1 MKYLTR
7 LHIAIADYKW
17 RKIQARLFSKMKHVG
32 KNVHICPNWKISSPQ
47 IMCIGNNVWIGEN
60 FFAKAE
66 GNITIGS
73 GTILSRNVEIWTS
86 NHNYNSKDL
95 QSIPYDKRMV
105 LSPVVIGEN
114 VWVGTHALF
123 LPGVTIGEGAVIGA
137 GSVVTRDVPPLA
149 VVGGNP
155 SSILKF
161 RDSETYYKLKANGK
175 IYLDIEYDYDRS
187 SLRKSDYWRKN
198 EQ

>member
-1 MKYLTR
+1 M
-7 LHIAIADYKW
+7 A
-17 RKIQARLFSKMKHVG
+17 QAPSANRFFAGCLVRG
-32 KNVHICPNWKISSPQ
+32 R
-47 IMCIGNNVWIGEN
+47 IGNVLVYDHDHDYRKWPTKEY
-60 FFAKAE
+60 
-66 GNITIGS
+66 
-73 GTILSRNVEIWTS
+73 RTS
-86 NHNYNSKDL
+86 PIS
-95 QSIPYDKRMV
+95 
-105 LSPVVIGEN
+105 IGEN

-137 GSVVTRDVPPLA
+137 GSVVTKDVPPLA

-161 RDSETYYKLKANGK
+161 RDSETYYKLKAKGK